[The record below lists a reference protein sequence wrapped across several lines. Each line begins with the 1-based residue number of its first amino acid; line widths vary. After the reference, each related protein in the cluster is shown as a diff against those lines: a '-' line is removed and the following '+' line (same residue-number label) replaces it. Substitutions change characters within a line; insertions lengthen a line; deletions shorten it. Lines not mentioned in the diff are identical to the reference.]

1 MADVWRL
8 DEADGV
14 QVVDYSVDSDHL
26 AIPNRVVG
34 TAAGDGDTVPPL
46 RAVAADERST
56 RWSWA
61 ARGGAWVD
69 AEPIRSDAASQA
81 VLEAEV
87 WAWLRRRQSSM
98 RVTVEHLWDPDIRI
112 GTAGWLTSEKWPL
125 LSGRYIVAATSIG
138 MDFDAL
144 ASSDLRRVD

>member
-1 MADVWRL
+1 
-8 DEADGV
+8 
-14 QVVDYSVDSDHL
+14 
-26 AIPNRVVG
+26 
-34 TAAGDGDTVPPL
+34 
-46 RAVAADERST
+46 
-56 RWSWA
+56 
-61 ARGGAWVD
+61 
-69 AEPIRSDAASQA
+69 
-81 VLEAEV
+81 
-87 WAWLRRRQSSM
+87 M